1 MCALHIV
8 CGGKIS
14 LVDEILSKLKNF
26 QFLLIKLCS
35 TDYLKM
41 LKVMKECV
49 QVRCCRSLIQVYFT
63 IIITTRCLLYE

>member
-35 TDYLKM
+35 TN
-41 LKVMKECV
+41 
-49 QVRCCRSLIQVYFT
+49 YFKNAKS
-63 IIITTRCLLYE
+63 YEGMCTSEM